1 MNYSTKVT
9 KYFDGMQL
17 YETLIEDEQAIYLIF
32 ALGFEI
38 TINAILK
45 QIDEYIE
52 DMKNGTLQEI
62 PDYDVAKVTI
72 LRNYFRTGKLKYDME
87 VLKGKPVMEH
97 LQNLL
102 GSGILEGTSVDL
114 CEDIEAKTRLLVE
127 KIKQIDTA
135 MHEADPAIFE
145 ANICKLLDRYDWSE
159 AEKEYQT
166 EKNEHGEISMDWLL
180 EKQEQE
186 LQRVLQMGIMDN
198 AKKPSATHL
207 ENVDYPYHRG
217 LLSCDFEDNIE
228 YKKAYAKIMQ
238 YATRKDK
245 LLLLD
250 FKNYGKYIAMN
261 FYKFRPEQKI
271 ALFEIIKKLEMI
283 QKDMVRLEPELGEY
297 LGYPDPDLETLDD
310 TDFYA
315 PARFLTEMLQ
325 DEWFEKYRASGKYNK
340 QWCKDFI
347 TQLMK
352 SVHNSQIACDWKRK
366 SSRLAMKASIIAC
379 LKEAGVIKGSDL
391 SIASA
396 IMNNKKESSTFARY
410 MGRGKEKPY
419 LEWIIDFVNQ
429 E

>member
-1 MNYSTKVT
+1 
-9 KYFDGMQL
+9 
-17 YETLIEDEQAIYLIF
+17 
-32 ALGFEI
+32 
-38 TINAILK
+38 
-45 QIDEYIE
+45 
-52 DMKNGTLQEI
+52 
-62 PDYDVAKVTI
+62 
-72 LRNYFRTGKLKYDME
+72 
-87 VLKGKPVMEH
+87 
-97 LQNLL
+97 
-102 GSGILEGTSVDL
+102 
-114 CEDIEAKTRLLVE
+114 
-127 KIKQIDTA
+127 
-135 MHEADPAIFE
+135 
-145 ANICKLLDRYDWSE
+145 
-159 AEKEYQT
+159 
-166 EKNEHGEISMDWLL
+166 
-180 EKQEQE
+180 
-186 LQRVLQMGIMDN
+186 
-198 AKKPSATHL
+198 
-207 ENVDYPYHRG
+207 
-217 LLSCDFEDNIE
+217 
-228 YKKAYAKIMQ
+228 
-238 YATRKDK
+238 
-245 LLLLD
+245 
-250 FKNYGKYIAMN
+250 MN

-340 QWCKDFI
+340 QRCKDFI

>member
-127 KIKQIDTA
+127 KLKQIDTA
-135 MHEADPAIFE
+135 MHEAVPAIFE

-159 AEKEYQT
+159 TEKEYQT
-166 EKNEHGEISMDWLL
+166 EKNEHGEIWMDWLL

-186 LQRVLQMGIMDN
+186 LQRVLQKGIMDN

-325 DEWFEKYRASGKYNK
+325 GDWIENFRTSAKYNK

-352 SVHNSQIACDWKRK
+352 SEHNSQIACEWKRK
-366 SSRLAMKASIIAC
+366 SSRFAMKASIIAC
-379 LKEAGVIKGSDL
+379 MKEAGVIRGSDL

-396 IMNNKKESSTFARY
+396 IIQDKKESSRFARY

-419 LEWIIDFVNQ
+419 LEWIINYVIQ